1 MYCINCGVK
10 LADSE
15 KKCPL
20 CGTVVYHPDIDRPAG
35 QPLYPKN
42 KMPKSGS
49 GPHALDGAVIIL
61 FLIPLAV
68 CFFAD
73 YLLDGSLGWFGY
85 VAGALVTAYVI
96 FALPMWF
103 KKPNPVIF
111 VPCDFAAVAIYLLY
125 IDLATGGGWFLS
137 FAFPV
142 TGGLCIITSAVV
154 TLLHY
159 LHRGRLYII
168 GGAFIA
174 LGLFMLLIEFLIGLT
189 FGTPFVGW
197 SVYPLAVLVLCGG
210 LMIFL
215 AINSSARETLE
226 RKLFF

>member
-20 CGTVVYHPDIDRPAG
+20 CGTTVYHPEIERPESR
-35 QPLYPKN
+35 PLYPSKR
-42 KMPKSGS
+42 MPKSTS
-49 GPHALDGAVIIL
+49 GPHTLDGVVIVL
-61 FLIPLAV
+61 FLIPMVV

-73 YLLDGSLGWFGY
+73 YLFDGKLNWFGY

-96 FALPMWF
+96 IALPMWF
-103 KKPNPVIF
+103 ENPNPVIF
-111 VPCDFAAVAIYLLY
+111 VPCDFAAIALYLLY
-125 IDLATGGGWFLS
+125 IDLITGGEWFMS

-142 TGGLCIITSAVV
+142 TGGLCVITCAVV
-154 TLLHY
+154 TLLRY
-159 LHRGRLYII
+159 VRRGRLYIF

-174 LGLFMLLIEFLIGLT
+174 LGLFMLLVEFLIGIT
-189 FGTPFVGW
+189 FDKAFIGW
-197 SVYPLAVLVLCGG
+197 SVYPLVVLVLCGG

-215 AINSSARETLE
+215 AINSDARETLE